1 MKQTQPLKKRT
12 TYSDREE
19 KINVYS
25 HLSGIIASIFALV
38 LLLLRTIPGGE
49 AVRIISALVFGLSL
63 ILLYTA
69 STLYHGSKDPKHR
82 NRLQVFDHASIYVLI
97 AGSYTPFMLITLE
110 GRIGW
115 TLLAVIW
122 GLAICGVVIKLF
134 FTGRFN
140 LVLTIMYILLG
151 WIVVVALKP
160 LIANLAI
167 EGVIL
172 LFAGGVSY
180 TLGAVI
186 YGIKKIPGNHA
197 IFHFFVLIGSLCHF
211 FSIYLYVLIS

>member
-1 MKQTQPLKKRT
+1 MNSKQRVGK
-12 TYSDREE
+12 YSAPEE
-19 KINVYS
+19 KINVVS
-25 HLSGIIASIFALV
+25 HAIGILAGIVALV
-38 LLLLRTIPGGE
+38 LLLARTLPGGE
-49 AVRIISALVFGLSL
+49 TIRIISALIFGFSL

-69 STLYHGSKDPKHR
+69 STLYHGSKDSKHR
-82 NRLQVFDHASIYVLI
+82 NRLQVFDHASIYILI

-110 GRIGW
+110 GRIGRI
-115 TLLAVIW
+115 LLVVIW

-151 WIVVVALKP
+151 WIVVLVLKP

-167 EGVIL
+167 NGVIL
-172 LFAGGVSY
+172 LFAGGISY

-197 IFHFFVLIGSLCHF
+197 IFHLFVLIGSLCHF
-211 FSIYLYVLIS
+211 LSIYFYVLPVQL

>member
-1 MKQTQPLKKRT
+1 MKQTQPVKKRT

-19 KINVYS
+19 KINIYS

-160 LIANLAI
+160 LLANLAI

-211 FSIYLYVLIS
+211 LSIYLYVLVR